1 MTVQPTIF
9 KDLIGQDRAARML
22 AAAVAQGTPS
32 HAYLFHGPRGA
43 GKFAAALRLAAA
55 LCCEQGG
62 CGECPSCL
70 KAARGVH
77 PDIEVIQP
85 VGAFITVEQVREI
98 NRNLNLRPHESRA
111 RVFILRGAS
120 SFNSES
126 ANAFLKSLEEPP
138 TFVYF
143 LLLAGRVDG
152 TLATIVS
159 RCQPVRF
166 APVPAPAIEAFLLE
180 HYQVSPVVAQAYAR
194 VCRGDLE
201 LAKALC
207 IDPDLPR
214 RRQSYLQIG
223 ENLSRGGWEGG
234 AGQMAAEV
242 LAAAAEAGDAAGQTE
257 DEAAPEGFLAAP
269 KKRRE
274 QDAHRRAGQAQRREL
289 NLALDFLESWFRDMM
304 AVAAGAGD
312 TILNRDY
319 ELELEN
325 QALPSRLDNY
335 RRALEVIEAARSKLS
350 YNVELELVL
359 QAMFHK
365 LQEVL

>member
-1 MTVQPTIF
+1 MTELPTIF
-9 KDLIGQDRAARML
+9 RGLIGQDQAASML
-22 AAAVAQGTPS
+22 AAALAQGEPS

-43 GKFAAALRLAAA
+43 GKFPAALKFAAA
-55 LCCEQGG
+55 LCCKQGG
-62 CGECPSCL
+62 CGECPSCE

-77 PDIEVIQP
+77 PDIEVIAP
-85 VGAFITVEQVREI
+85 VGSFVTVDQVREI

-111 RVFILRGAS
+111 RVFIIRGAG

-138 TFVYF
+138 PFVYF
-143 LLLAGRVDG
+143 LLLAERVG
-152 TLATIVS
+152 STLATIVS

-166 APVPAPAIEAFLLE
+166 GPVPAADIEAYLLE
-180 HYQVSPVVAQAYAR
+180 HYQVSEVVAPAYAR

-207 IDPDLPR
+207 IDPDLPA
-214 RRQSYLQIG
+214 RRQSYLQIA
-223 ENLSRGGWEGG
+223 ENLSRGSWEGG
-234 AGQMAAEV
+234 AGQMAAAIM
-242 LAAAAEAGDAAGQTE
+242 AAASRAGETAEAEE
-257 DEAAPEGFLAAP
+257 DEAVPEGFLTAP

-289 NLALDFLESWFRDMM
+289 HLALDFLESWFRDMM
-304 AVAAGAGD
+304 AMAAGAGD
-312 TILNRDY
+312 AVLNRDY

-325 QALPSRLDNY
+325 LALPSKLGNY
-335 RRALEVIEAARSKLS
+335 RRALEAIEAARSKLS
-350 YNVELELVL
+350 YNVELELAL
-359 QAMFHK
+359 QAMFYQ